1 MKRPGGLAGRVEEG
15 VTFVCFAVM
24 CVFVALQLFFRFAL
38 NSPLMFPEE
47 ISRYAYVWITF
58 VGLSLATK
66 TREHIRVDAGVG
78 MLPQVWRRGVG
89 ALVDFI
95 SFAIFLWLAY
105 LGVRFMFFSRMSISP
120 ALEIPLNLVYVAFP
134 LGCLL
139 AALRLSVHLVAEL
152 RRGPAQPQP
161 S

>member
-1 MKRPGGLAGRVEEG
+1 MRRLAALAARFEEG
-15 VTFVCFAVM
+15 VTFFFFAVM
-24 CVFVALQLFFRFAL
+24 CVSVALQLFFRFVL
-38 NSPLMFPEE
+38 NHPLMFPEE

-78 MLPQVWRRGVG
+78 LLPPGGRRGVG
-89 ALVDFI
+89 ALVDLV
-95 SFAIFLWLAY
+95 SFAILLWLAY
-105 LGVRFMFFSRMSISP
+105 LGVRFMLFSRMSISP

-139 AALRLSVHLVAEL
+139 AAYRLSVQIVAGL
-152 RRGPAQPQP
+152 RSRPTEPQL

>member
-1 MKRPGGLAGRVEEG
+1 
-15 VTFVCFAVM
+15 M

-78 MLPQVWRRGVG
+78 LLPQVWQRAIRL
-89 ALVDFI
+89 LVDLT
-95 SFAIFLWLAY
+95 SFAILVWLAY
-105 LGVRFMFFSRMSISP
+105 LGVRFMLFSRMSISP
-120 ALEIPLNLVYVAFP
+120 ALEIPLNLVYAAFP

-139 AALRLSVHLVAEL
+139 AALRLSAHMVAGL
-152 RRGPAQPQP
+152 RRGPAAPQP

>member
-1 MKRPGGLAGRVEEG
+1 MMRLGVLAARLEEG
-15 VTFVCFAVM
+15 VTFFFFAVM
-24 CVFVALQLFFRFAL
+24 CLFVAVQLFFRFAL
-38 NSPLMFPEE
+38 NHPLIFPEE

-78 MLPQVWRRGVG
+78 MLPHVWQRGVG
-89 ALVDFI
+89 ALVDLI
-95 SFAIFLWLAY
+95 SFAILLWLAY
-105 LGVRFMFFSRMSISP
+105 LGVRFMLFSRMSISP
-120 ALEIPLNLVYVAFP
+120 ALEIPLNLVYAAFP

-139 AALRLSVHLVAEL
+139 AAVRLSRQLATRL
-152 RRGPAQPQP
+152 RSGPVEPHP

>member
-1 MKRPGGLAGRVEEG
+1 MVRLGVLAARFEEG
-15 VTFVCFAVM
+15 VTLGFFAVM
-24 CVFVALQLFFRFAL
+24 CVFVALQLFFRFIL
-38 NSPLMFPEE
+38 NHPLMFPEE

-78 MLPQVWRRGVG
+78 MFSRELQFGVG
-89 ALVDFI
+89 ALVDLI
-95 SFAIFLWLAY
+95 SVVILLWLAY
-105 LGVRFMFFSRMSISP
+105 LGVRFMLFSRMSISP

-134 LGCLL
+134 VGCLL
-139 AALRLSVHLVAEL
+139 AAVRLSVQLVAGL
-152 RRGPAQPQP
+152 RSRPAEPQP